1 MQQFQAEGVISA
13 MSRAA
18 AADEVA
24 QDLARQLL
32 HPHLGFVLFFCSAE
46 YDLPALAQ
54 ALGQSFGGIR
64 LAGCTSAGE
73 ITPDGYGRGCVTA
86 LGFDHRQFSIA
97 AELVDHMQHF
107 SLIDAQH
114 MVERLVGG
122 CRGNTLAPIKG
133 HSFALTLLDGLSS
146 REEMFLA
153 ALSAALGDIPH
164 FGGSAGDDNYL
175 HHTHVYFD
183 GAFHTGAAV
192 VLLVNTWLDF
202 EVFTTHHIQP
212 RTEKLVVTRA
222 DRNLRRVYEL
232 NAEPAALEYAQLIG
246 VPVEAINH
254 RTFAA
259 HPLAVRLN
267 ERFYVRAIQQVHDDL
282 SLSFYCAVENGI
294 VLTAMHPGPLIPN
307 LEQLFEGL
315 QQRLGPLLL
324 TIGCDCFLRR
334 LELEGS
340 DDFVAVST
348 FLRER
353 RVLGFN
359 SYGEQFNG
367 MHINQTFTGVA
378 IGRPRDLRSG
388 ADCPAPARQS
398 KIGQDQCGAD

>member
-1 MQQFQAEGVISA
+1 MHHPPAEGIVSA
-13 MSRAA
+13 VSRASVA
-18 AADEVA
+18 EEAA

-46 YDLPALAQ
+46 YDLPALAHSLQ
-54 ALGQSFGGIR
+54 QSLGGIR
-64 LAGCTSAGE
+64 LVGCTSAGE
-73 ITPDGYGRGCVTA
+73 ITPEGYGRGCITA
-86 LGFDHRQFSIA
+86 LGFDYRMFSIA
-97 AELVDHMQHF
+97 AELIAPMQYF
-107 SLIDAQH
+107 SLIDAQQ
-114 MVERLVGG
+114 MVERLVGD
-122 CRGNTLAPIKG
+122 CRSNTLAPIKG

-146 REEMFLA
+146 REETVLA

-183 GAFHTGAAV
+183 GAFHSSAAV
-192 VLLVNTWLDF
+192 VLLVNTCLDF

-212 RTEKLVVTRA
+212 RQEKLVVTRA
-222 DRNLRRVYEL
+222 DSTLRRVYEL
-232 NAEPAALEYAQLIG
+232 NAEPAAQEYAALIG
-246 VPVEAINH
+246 VPPEQLDH

-259 HPLAVRLN
+259 HPLAVRIN
-267 ERFYVRAIQQVHDDL
+267 ERYYVRAIQQVHDDG

-294 VLTAMHPGPLIPN
+294 VLTAMRPGPLLPN
-307 LEQLFEGL
+307 LSALFDGL
-315 QQRLGPLLL
+315 RERLGPLLL

-340 DDFVAVST
+340 AEFEAVGA
-348 FLRER
+348 FLQQQP
-353 RVLGFN
+353 VVGFN

-378 IGRPRDLRSG
+378 IGQPR
-388 ADCPAPARQS
+388 ARR
-398 KIGQDQCGAD
+398 GH